1 VHDRPIENH
10 SPIILQ
16 RMALNTP
23 EHLLNKT
30 ELSEVRKKNT
40 DPPLGT
46 GISRRARIFLID
58 DHNLVMES
66 FKKLLESH
74 HEMVGEANETHE
86 VVRHIQHVQPDIILM
101 DISMSGQNGYEV
113 ARMVKM
119 ASPAIKI
126 IFVSMHLEPT
136 FIMEAFRA
144 GGEGYVPKQ
153 TAGSELLSAIQHVLT
168 QQPYLSPLIPEE
180 VRNTILAQIEGMPG
194 TELSGKLTPKQ
205 KEILKLVAQGFS
217 SKDIANTMNISQS
230 TVAFH
235 KTQIM
240 QALGLKSKADLTKYA
255 IMSGI
260 SSLE

>member
-1 VHDRPIENH
+1 
-10 SPIILQ
+10 
-16 RMALNTP
+16 MALST
-23 EHLLNKT
+23 
-30 ELSEVRKKNT
+30 
-40 DPPLGT
+40 
-46 GISRRARIFLID
+46 SRRARIYLID
-58 DHNLVMES
+58 DHNLVVES
-66 FKKLLESH
+66 YKKLLESH
-74 HEMVGEANETHE
+74 HDMVGEASEAQN
-86 VVRHIQHVQPDIILM
+86 VVNQIRQIHPDIILM
-101 DISMSGQNGYEV
+101 DISMPGQNGYEL
-113 ARMVKM
+113 ARNVKRVL
-119 ASPAIKI
+119 PGIKI

-153 TAGSELLSAIQHVLT
+153 TAGSELLSAIQHVL
-168 QQPYLSPLIPEE
+168 QNLPYMSPLIPEE
-180 VRNTILAQIEGMPG
+180 VRQTIFSQIEGMPG

-217 SKDIANTMNISQS
+217 SKDIANALNISQS

-260 SSLE
+260 SSLD

>member
-1 VHDRPIENH
+1 MSRV
-10 SPIILQ
+10 
-16 RMALNTP
+16 A
-23 EHLLNKT
+23 
-30 ELSEVRKKNT
+30 KKHVDQSTNVMG
-40 DPPLGT
+40 PP
-46 GISRRARIFLID
+46 RRARIFLID
-58 DHNLVMES
+58 DHNLVVES
-66 FKKLLESH
+66 YKKLLEPY
-74 HEMVGEANETHE
+74 HEMVGEANDARE
-86 VVRHIQHVQPDIILM
+86 VVPQLQKIKPDVVLM
-101 DISMSGQNGYEV
+101 DISMPGQNGYEA
-113 ARMVKM
+113 ARNVKL
-119 ASPAIKI
+119 SCPAIKI

-153 TAGSELLSAIQHVLT
+153 TAGSELLSAIQQVFT

-180 VRNTILAQIEGMPG
+180 VRNTVLSHMEGMPG

-205 KEILKLVAQGFS
+205 REILKLVAQGFS
-217 SKDIANTMNISQS
+217 SKDIATALKISQS

-255 IMSGI
+255 IMSGL